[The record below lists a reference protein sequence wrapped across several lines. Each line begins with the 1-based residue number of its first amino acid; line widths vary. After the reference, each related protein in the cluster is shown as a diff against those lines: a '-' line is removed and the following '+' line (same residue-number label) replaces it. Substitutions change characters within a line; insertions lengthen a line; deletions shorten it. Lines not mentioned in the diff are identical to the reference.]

1 MKFTKMHGIGND
13 YVYVNCFEET
23 VDDPVQL
30 SILVSD
36 RRKGI
41 GSDGLIL
48 ILPSDKA
55 DCRMR
60 IFNADGSEAMMCGN
74 GIRCVGKYA
83 YDHGIVTKPE
93 LFVETNSGIKH
104 IRLQTQDHKAIG
116 ATVDMGKAILKPELI
131 PMIPEYAKNPENP
144 EISENLNP
152 ENFIR
157 QELSV
162 DGQTYLATAVSMGNP
177 HCVIF
182 LEDDVQTLDLETIGS
197 LFEFHKAFPER
208 VNTEFVNIL
217 DDHTVKMRVW
227 ERGSG
232 ETMACGT
239 GACAVAVAS
248 VLNGY
253 CRQEQPITVKLSG
266 GDLQI
271 VYHTDQTV
279 TMTGS
284 ATEVFTGIWG
294 ET

>member
-1 MKFTKMHGIGND
+1 MKFSKMHGIGND
-13 YVYVNCFEET
+13 YVYVNCFEEQ
-23 VDDPVQL
+23 VSNPEQL

-48 ILPSDKA
+48 ILPSEKA

-83 YDHGIVTKPE
+83 YDHGIVIKPE
-93 LFVETNSGIKH
+93 LSVETNSGIKY
-104 IRLQTQDHKAIG
+104 IQLQIQDQKAVG

-131 PMIPEYAKNPENP
+131 PMYAEG
-144 EISENLNP
+144 
-152 ENFIR
+152 ENFIAKD
-157 QELSV
+157 LLV
-162 DGQTYLATAVSMGNP
+162 DQKIYSATAVSMGNP
-177 HCVIF
+177 HCVVF
-182 LEDDVQTLDLETIGS
+182 LEENIAELDLEKIGPG
-197 LFEFHKAFPER
+197 FEHHTAFPER
-208 VNTEFVNIL
+208 VNTEFVNVL
-217 DDHTVKMRVW
+217 DDHTLRMRVW

-253 CRQEQPITVKLSG
+253 CKQDQEITVKLSG

-271 VYHTDQTV
+271 VYHSDQTV

-284 ATEVFTGIWG
+284 ATHVFDGIWQ
-294 ET
+294 EENKI

>member
-1 MKFTKMHGIGND
+1 MMKFSKMHGIGND
-13 YVYVNCFEET
+13 YIYVNCFEEQ
-23 VDDPVQL
+23 VAHPEEL
-30 SILVSD
+30 AIRISD

-93 LFVETNSGIKH
+93 LSVETNSGIKY
-104 IRLQTQDHKAIG
+104 ITLQTENGKAIG
-116 ATVDMGKAILKPELI
+116 ATVNMGKAILKPADI
-131 PMIPEYAKNPENP
+131 PMNAEG
-144 EISENLNP
+144 
-152 ENFIR
+152 ENFIS
-157 QELSV
+157 QPITV
-162 DGQTYLATAVSMGNP
+162 QGKTYLATGVSMGNP
-177 HCVIF
+177 HCVVF
-182 LEDDVQTLDLETIGS
+182 LDENINDLNLEKIGS
-197 LFEFHKAFPER
+197 DFEHHALFPAR
-208 VNTEFVNIL
+208 VNTEFVNVL
-217 DDHTVKMRVW
+217 DDHTLKMRVW

-248 VLNGY
+248 VLNQY
-253 CRQEQPITVKLSG
+253 CKQNEIINIKLLG

-271 VYHTDQTV
+271 VYQTDGTV
-279 TMTGS
+279 MMTGS
-284 ATEVFTGIWG
+284 ATHVFDG
-294 ET
+294 EILL

>member
-1 MKFTKMHGIGND
+1 MKFIKMHGIGND
-13 YVYVNCFEET
+13 YVYVNCFEEH
-23 VDDPVQL
+23 VDNPEQL

-41 GSDGLIL
+41 GADGLIL

-93 LFVETNSGIKH
+93 LSVETNSGIKH
-104 IRLQTQDHKAIG
+104 IQLQIQDHKAIG

-131 PMIPEYAKNPENP
+131 PMIPEYAKNSENP
-144 EISENLNP
+144 EISENWNP

-162 DGQTYLATAVSMGNP
+162 AGQTYLVTAVSMGNP

-208 VNTEFVNIL
+208 VNTEFVNVL
-217 DDHTVKMRVW
+217 NDHTVKMRVW

-253 CRQEQPITVKLSG
+253 CRQEQPITVKLFG

-284 ATEVFTGIWG
+284 ATEVFTG
-294 ET
+294 

>member
-1 MKFTKMHGIGND
+1 MKFSKMHGIGND
-13 YVYVNCFEET
+13 YVYVNCFEEQ
-23 VDDPVQL
+23 VSNPEQL
-30 SILVSD
+30 SIAVSD

-48 ILPSDKA
+48 ILPSEKA

-93 LFVETNSGIKH
+93 LSVETNSGIKY
-104 IRLQTQDHKAIG
+104 IQLQIQNQKAVG

-131 PMIPEYAKNPENP
+131 PMLAEG
-144 EISENLNP
+144 
-152 ENFIR
+152 ENFIAGELQVN
-157 QELSV
+157 QE
-162 DGQTYLATAVSMGNP
+162 TYTATAVSMGNP
-177 HCVIF
+177 HCVVF
-182 LEDDVQTLDLETIGS
+182 LDEDVRNLNLETIGS
-197 LFEFHKAFPER
+197 AFEHHPAFPER
-208 VNTEFVNIL
+208 VNTEFINIL
-217 DDHTVKMRVW
+217 DDHTLRMRVW

-239 GACAVAVAS
+239 GACAAAVAS

-253 CRQEQPITVKLSG
+253 CKQEQEITVKLSG

-271 VYHTDQTV
+271 VYHSDQTV

-284 ATEVFTGIWG
+284 ATHVFDGIWQ
-294 ET
+294 EENKI

>member
-13 YVYVNCFEET
+13 YVYVNCFEEQ
-23 VDDPVQL
+23 VDNPEQL

-93 LFVETNSGIKH
+93 LSVETNSGIKY
-104 IRLQTQDHKAIG
+104 IQLQIQDHKAIG

-131 PMIPEYAKNPENP
+131 PMIPENAKN
-144 EISENLNP
+144 SENLNS
-152 ENFIR
+152 ESFIR

-162 DGQTYLATAVSMGNP
+162 GNQTYLATAVSMGNP
-177 HCVIF
+177 HCIVF
-182 LEDDVQTLDLETIGS
+182 LEEEIQNLELETIGS
-197 LFEFHKAFPER
+197 MFEFHKAFPER
-208 VNTEFVNIL
+208 VNTEFVNVL
-217 DDHTVKMRVW
+217 DNHTLKMRVW

-253 CRQEQPITVKLSG
+253 CKQEQAITVKLPG

-271 VYHTDQTV
+271 VYHADQTV

-294 ET
+294 ES

>member
-93 LFVETNSGIKH
+93 LLVETNSGIKH
-104 IRLQTQDHKAIG
+104 ILLQIQDHKAIG
-116 ATVDMGKAILKPELI
+116 ATVNMGKAILKPELI
-131 PMIPEYAKNPENP
+131 PMIPENPEKNQ
-144 EISENLNP
+144 

-162 DGQTYLATAVSMGNP
+162 GSQTYLATAVSMGNP
-177 HCVIF
+177 HCVVF
-182 LEDDVQTLDLETIGS
+182 LDSDNDVHALDLETIGPA
-197 LFEFHKAFPER
+197 FEHHPTFPER

-217 DDHTVKMRVW
+217 DDHTLKMRVW

>member
-1 MKFTKMHGIGND
+1 MKFSKMHGIGND
-13 YVYVNCFEET
+13 YIYVNCFEEQ
-23 VDDPVQL
+23 VAHPEEL
-30 SILVSD
+30 AIRISD

-93 LFVETNSGIKH
+93 LSVETNSGIKY
-104 IRLQTQDHKAIG
+104 ITLQTENGKAIG
-116 ATVDMGKAILKPELI
+116 ATVNMGKAILKPADI
-131 PMIPEYAKNPENP
+131 PMNAEG
-144 EISENLNP
+144 
-152 ENFIR
+152 ENFIS
-157 QELSV
+157 QPITV
-162 DGQTYLATAVSMGNP
+162 QGKTYLATGVSMGNP
-177 HCVIF
+177 HCVVF
-182 LEDDVQTLDLETIGS
+182 LDENINDLNLEKIGS
-197 LFEFHKAFPER
+197 DFEHHALFPAR
-208 VNTEFVNIL
+208 VNTEFVNVL
-217 DDHTVKMRVW
+217 DDHTLKMRVW

-248 VLNGY
+248 VLNQY
-253 CRQEQPITVKLSG
+253 CKQNEIINIKLLG

-271 VYHTDQTV
+271 VYQTDGTV
-279 TMTGS
+279 MMTGS
-284 ATEVFTGIWG
+284 ATHVFDG
-294 ET
+294 EILL